1 MAKWRCGAGGNAR
14 RGGGATLL
22 APWGEG
28 RCVLAARSFGGRAGV
43 VSIRA
48 SCDAR
53 LFLRAGGTGVT
64 GVTAGSARTRSRDF
78 TP

>member
-64 GVTAGSARTRSRDF
+64 AGSARTRSRDF